1 MSNQLNGNTKQS
13 VELSAIRQKLSDCE
27 RNLIRKDVSLEL
39 VKESNDKLT
48 IENRNIVREQG
59 SSDNR
64 IKQLTKEIGQTT
76 QKLLACINNE
86 LS

>member
-64 IKQLTKEIGQTT
+64 IKQLTKELGQTT
-76 QKLLACINNE
+76 QKLHACINDD